1 MLPIRG
7 TLDLLPRELARRS
20 AVSTALATV
29 VESFGYRHAETPML
43 EPAWLFE
50 RTLGDASDVVSKEMF
65 HVARRADDAADA
77 DVVLRPEG
85 TAGMMRAL
93 FAQGVLP
100 FGGPHLV
107 YYCGP
112 QFRYERPQR
121 GRLRQFTQFGVEC
134 VNRASLPAV
143 DAEVIYMAR
152 EALARC
158 GLGHGLKLEINS
170 LGCSESRRAYQ
181 VLLTAHLAKFSLSA
195 DSQARVKSGKA
206 LRVLDSK
213 DALDREA
220 IATAPRL
227 TDSLTS
233 GAASRFA
240 RVLEE
245 LENLEVAYEVNA
257 RLVRGLDYYNDTCFE
272 FTLAGAQATTVL
284 AGGRYDVLA
293 QAMGAAKGAVPSIG
307 WAAGLERIVLATA
320 ASSTERDADLVL
332 VVPVL
337 SKATDADAIKARAH
351 AACTHARRQG
361 LKAVLCW
368 EAAAEPAHA
377 VKKALQLADKLG
389 CALAAFVGADE
400 PDGACSFKHLVTGA
414 KGVVAVSD
422 LKRVVVVDKHHGE

>member
-307 WAAGLERIVLATA
+307 WAAGLERIVLASTTA
-320 ASSTERDADLVL
+320 ATEQLRDLVL

-337 SKATDADAIKARAH
+337 GKAATENDAIKSRAH
-351 AACTHARRQG
+351 AACVQARRQG
-361 LKAVLCW
+361 LKAVLCL

-377 VKKALQLADKLG
+377 VKKALQLADKLL
-389 CALAAFVGADE
+389 CAVAVFVGADE
-400 PDGACSFKHLVTGA
+400 AEGTCSFKHLVTGA

-422 LKRVVVVDKHHGE
+422 LKRVVAAHD